1 MEAVQG
7 VPRVLTS
14 GGSTYRDYEATRAEL
29 DRARAH
35 LNLIASRDVIDAV
48 NVYAGVW
55 RDMNRAALGE
65 GNLDVEAFVES
76 AEQGEHELFLMNAM
90 RDQLPEF
97 AGALAAAEEHVNE
110 AMRRDIGTWEDE
122 RQANDPDVADRRAE
136 A

>member
-1 MEAVQG
+1 MVDAGDLKSSALRGAQVRILSRASAWLTRKR
-7 VPRVLTS
+7 PR
-14 GGSTYRDYEATRAEL
+14 Y
-29 DRARAH
+29 
-35 LNLIASRDVIDAV
+35 ASCADASPDAV
-48 NVYAGVW
+48 NLYTGVW
-55 RDMNRAALGE
+55 REMNGAALGE

-76 AEQGEHELFLMNAM
+76 AEQGEHEVFLINSM